1 MAQATVS
8 QTRKGYVDRRALGE
22 EMAALGCVRQA
33 GDGRYVVLSPGSGN
47 AYQVTCHPWGSWE
60 CTCPDRRYR
69 NAFCKHMWAVK
80 HYRGEGE
87 DYFEPEEEG
96 GEETK
101 GDPWARLR

>member
-22 EMAALGCVRQA
+22 ELASLGCVRQA
-33 GDGRYVVLSPGSGN
+33 GVGSWVVLSPQSGN
-47 AYQVTCHPWGSWE
+47 TYQVSTHSWGWD

-69 NAFCKHMWAVK
+69 NTFCKHMWAVR
-80 HYRGEGE
+80 HHLGEGE

-96 GEETK
+96 GEETS
-101 GDPWARLR
+101 DPWARLR